1 MNIHKTKI
9 EWCSH
14 TWNPVTGCRH
24 DCPYCYAR
32 RIATRFGPKI
42 DEFPDESGIT
52 AFVNEG
58 VDCYVVE
65 KPTELKDWQG
75 NYRRSTPYPKNFAPT
90 LHKYTLTY
98 PEKRFTPATIFV
110 GSMADLFGR
119 WVPDGWIGQVFDAC
133 RRAPRHT
140 YLFLTKNPQRYC
152 DLASAGKLPT
162 EPNFWY
168 GTTITGPDMPF
179 FFWDKANTFVSV
191 EPLLEPFDTEATG
204 DKTLRARRMGNH
216 RSHDGPRKQEAAAK
230 AGMGKGHRQ
239 QGPRGGHGGLHEG
252 QPQAYL
258 GRRHPPGA
266 PARHDRRRQ
275 QWMSEGKSTVFQPQ
289 TAIPSS

>member
-98 PEKRFTPATIFV
+98 PEKRLTPATIFV

-119 WVPDGWIGQVFDAC
+119 WVPDGWIEQVFDAC

-162 EPNFWY
+162 EPDFWY

-179 FFWDKANTFVSV
+179 FFWDKVNTFVSV

-204 DKTLRARRMGNH
+204 GENPFERVGWVIIGAMT
-216 RSHDGPRKQEAAAK
+216 GPGSRKQQPKREWVEAIVKKAHEAGAAVFMK
-230 AGMGKGHRQ
+230 DSLKPIWGDDILR
-239 QGPRGGHGGLHEG
+239 E
-252 QPQAYL
+252 
-258 GRRHPPGA
+258 HPPGMIGG
-266 PARHDRRRQ
+266 DN
-275 QWMSEGKSTVFQPQ
+275 SG
-289 TAIPSS
+289 

>member
-1 MNIHKTKI
+1 MNIHKTDI

-90 LHKYTLTY
+90 LHKYPLTY
-98 PEKRFTPATIFV
+98 LSLIHISE
-110 GSMADLFGR
+110 
-119 WVPDGWIGQVFDAC
+119 
-133 RRAPRHT
+133 
-140 YLFLTKNPQRYC
+140 
-152 DLASAGKLPT
+152 PT
-162 EPNFWY
+162 
-168 GTTITGPDMPF
+168 
-179 FFWDKANTFVSV
+179 
-191 EPLLEPFDTEATG
+191 
-204 DKTLRARRMGNH
+204 
-216 RSHDGPRKQEAAAK
+216 SH
-230 AGMGKGHRQ
+230 
-239 QGPRGGHGGLHEG
+239 
-252 QPQAYL
+252 
-258 GRRHPPGA
+258 
-266 PARHDRRRQ
+266 
-275 QWMSEGKSTVFQPQ
+275 
-289 TAIPSS
+289 

>member
-52 AFVNEG
+52 AFINEG

-90 LHKYTLTY
+90 LHKYTLI
-98 PEKRFTPATIFV
+98 PGE
-110 GSMADLFGR
+110 
-119 WVPDGWIGQVFDAC
+119 
-133 RRAPRHT
+133 APH
-140 YLFLTKNPQRYC
+140 P
-152 DLASAGKLPT
+152 
-162 EPNFWY
+162 
-168 GTTITGPDMPF
+168 
-179 FFWDKANTFVSV
+179 
-191 EPLLEPFDTEATG
+191 
-204 DKTLRARRMGNH
+204 
-216 RSHDGPRKQEAAAK
+216 
-230 AGMGKGHRQ
+230 
-239 QGPRGGHGGLHEG
+239 
-252 QPQAYL
+252 
-258 GRRHPPGA
+258 RRHL
-266 PARHDRRRQ
+266 RRQ
-275 QWMSEGKSTVFQPQ
+275 HGRPVR
-289 TAIPSS
+289 ALGAGRLDRAGL

>member
-98 PEKRFTPATIFV
+98 PEKRLTPAAIFV

-119 WVPDGWIGQVFDAC
+119 WVPDDWIEQVFDAC

-140 YLFLTKNPQRYC
+140 YLFLTKNPQRY
-152 DLASAGKLPT
+152 DETGIRHLREVKLW
-162 EPNFWY
+162 E
-168 GTTITGPDMPF
+168 
-179 FFWDKANTFVSV
+179 VSV
-191 EPLLEPFDTEATG
+191 VTWAMNPEATVIG
-204 DKTLRARRMGNH
+204 YKAAETADRAVKLTEDAAAEVKEGRKISSARLKTL
-216 RSHDGPRKQEAAAK
+216 KEASETMKKAAK
-230 AGMGKGHRQ
+230 TLDALISEVEGEKAKSRKRY
-239 QGPRGGHGGLHEG
+239 PIRGLKKAPT
-252 QPQAYL
+252 QPTIEITL
-258 GRRHPPGA
+258 
-266 PARHDRRRQ
+266 
-275 QWMSEGKSTVFQPQ
+275 
-289 TAIPSS
+289 

>member
-98 PEKRFTPATIFV
+98 PEKRLTPATIFV

-119 WVPDGWIGQVFDAC
+119 WVPDEWIREVFEAC
-133 RRAPRHT
+133 
-140 YLFLTKNPQRYC
+140 
-152 DLASAGKLPT
+152 
-162 EPNFWY
+162 
-168 GTTITGPDMPF
+168 
-179 FFWDKANTFVSV
+179 
-191 EPLLEPFDTEATG
+191 
-204 DKTLRARRMGNH
+204 
-216 RSHDGPRKQEAAAK
+216 EAAPQ
-230 AGMGKGHRQ
+230 HR
-239 QGPRGGHGGLHEG
+239 
-252 QPQAYL
+252 YL
-258 GRRHPPGA
+258 SVS
-266 PARHDRRRQ
+266 D
-275 QWMSEGKSTVFQPQ
+275 
-289 TAIPSS
+289 

>member
-52 AFVNEG
+52 AFINEG

-98 PEKRFTPATIFV
+98 PEKRLTPAAIFV

-119 WVPDGWIGQVFDAC
+119 WVPDDWILARNGYAVRQAKEK
-133 RRAPRHT
+133 RGTSKSYT
-140 YLFLTKNPQRYC
+140 YFVEYWKEG
-152 DLASAGKLPT
+152 GK
-162 EPNFWY
+162 
-168 GTTITGPDMPF
+168 
-179 FFWDKANTFVSV
+179 
-191 EPLLEPFDTEATG
+191 PL
-204 DKTLRARRMGNH
+204 
-216 RSHDGPRKQEAAAK
+216 
-230 AGMGKGHRQ
+230 
-239 QGPRGGHGGLHEG
+239 
-252 QPQAYL
+252 
-258 GRRHPPGA
+258 
-266 PARHDRRRQ
+266 
-275 QWMSEGKSTVFQPQ
+275 
-289 TAIPSS
+289 

>member
-42 DEFPDESGIT
+42 DEFPDESSIT

-98 PEKRFTPATIFV
+98 PEKRFTPAIIFV

-119 WVPDGWIGQVFDAC
+119 WVPDDWIEQVFDAC
-133 RRAPRHT
+133 RRSPRHT
-140 YLFLTKNPQRYC
+140 YLFLTKNPKRYC

-204 DKTLRARRMGNH
+204 GENPFERVGWVIIGAMT
-216 RSHDGPRKQEAAAK
+216 GPGSRKQQPKREWVEAIVKK
-230 AGMGKGHRQ
+230 A
-239 QGPRGGHGGLHEG
+239 HEAG
-252 QPQAYL
+252 TAVFMKDSLKPIWGDDIL
-258 GRRHPPGA
+258 REHPPGMIGG
-266 PARHDRRRQ
+266 DN
-275 QWMSEGKSTVFQPQ
+275 SG
-289 TAIPSS
+289 

>member
-52 AFVNEG
+52 AFINEG
-58 VDCYVVE
+58 VDCYV
-65 KPTELKDWQG
+65 G

-98 PEKRFTPATIFV
+98 PEKRLTPAAIFV

-119 WVPDGWIGQVFDAC
+119 WVPDDWIEQVFDAC

-204 DKTLRARRMGNH
+204 GENPFERVGWVIIGAMT
-216 RSHDGPRKQEAAAK
+216 GPGSRKQQPKREWVEAIVKKAREAGAAVFMK
-230 AGMGKGHRQ
+230 DSLKPIWGDDILR
-239 QGPRGGHGGLHEG
+239 E
-252 QPQAYL
+252 
-258 GRRHPPGA
+258 HPPGMIGG
-266 PARHDRRRQ
+266 DN
-275 QWMSEGKSTVFQPQ
+275 SG
-289 TAIPSS
+289 

>member
-58 VDCYVVE
+58 ADCYVVE

-98 PEKRFTPATIFV
+98 PEKRLTPATIFV

-119 WVPDGWIGQVFDAC
+119 WVPDDWIEQVFDAC
-133 RRAPRHT
+133 RPGPEAHLPVPHQEPAAVLRPRQRRETPHGAELLVRNHHHRPGYAFFLLGQGKHLRERRAPFGAIRHRGHRRR
-140 YLFLTKNPQRYC
+140 NPFERVGWVIIG
-152 DLASAGKLPT
+152 AM
-162 EPNFWY
+162 
-168 GTTITGPDMPF
+168 TGPG
-179 FFWDKANTFVSV
+179 S
-191 EPLLEPFDTEATG
+191 
-204 DKTLRARRMGNH
+204 
-216 RSHDGPRKQEAAAK
+216 RKQQPKREWVKAIVNKAREAGTAVFMK
-230 AGMGKGHRQ
+230 DSLKPIWGDDILR
-239 QGPRGGHGGLHEG
+239 E
-252 QPQAYL
+252 
-258 GRRHPPGA
+258 HPPGMIGG
-266 PARHDRRRQ
+266 DN
-275 QWMSEGKSTVFQPQ
+275 SG
-289 TAIPSS
+289 

>member
-42 DEFPDESGIT
+42 DEFPDESGIM

-98 PEKRFTPATIFV
+98 PEKRLTPAIIFV

-119 WVPDGWIGQVFDAC
+119 WVPDDWIEQVFDAC
-133 RRAPRHT
+133 CRSPRHT
-140 YLFLTKNPQRYC
+140 YLFLTKNPQ
-152 DLASAGKLPT
+152 P
-162 EPNFWY
+162 
-168 GTTITGPDMPF
+168 
-179 FFWDKANTFVSV
+179 
-191 EPLLEPFDTEATG
+191 
-204 DKTLRARRMGNH
+204 
-216 RSHDGPRKQEAAAK
+216 
-230 AGMGKGHRQ
+230 
-239 QGPRGGHGGLHEG
+239 
-252 QPQAYL
+252 
-258 GRRHPPGA
+258 
-266 PARHDRRRQ
+266 
-275 QWMSEGKSTVFQPQ
+275 
-289 TAIPSS
+289 